1 MEIKFTGRFD
11 CELQEIYN
19 FIAKDS
25 VKRADDFVAKIEK
38 KLMIL
43 SSFPYM
49 GVEKRANIRE
59 FIYEGYIIPY
69 GIYDDVIYLL
79 GIYKQN
85 LWWK

>member
-1 MEIKFTGRFD
+1 MEIKFTDRFK
-11 CELQEIYN
+11 CELREIYD

-43 SSFPYM
+43 SSFAYI
-49 GVEKRANIRE
+49 GVEKRENIRE
-59 FIYEGYIIPY
+59 FIYKGYIIPY

-85 LWWK
+85 LW

>member
-1 MEIKFTGRFD
+1 MEIKFTDRFK
-11 CELQEIYN
+11 CELRKIYD

-49 GVEKRANIRE
+49 GVEKKRK
-59 FIYEGYIIPY
+59 Y
-69 GIYDDVIYLL
+69 
-79 GIYKQN
+79 
-85 LWWK
+85 

>member
-1 MEIKFTGRFD
+1 MEIKFTDRFK
-11 CELQEIYN
+11 CELREIYD

-49 GVEKRANIRE
+49 GVEKKIK
-59 FIYEGYIIPY
+59 Y
-69 GIYDDVIYLL
+69 
-79 GIYKQN
+79 
-85 LWWK
+85 